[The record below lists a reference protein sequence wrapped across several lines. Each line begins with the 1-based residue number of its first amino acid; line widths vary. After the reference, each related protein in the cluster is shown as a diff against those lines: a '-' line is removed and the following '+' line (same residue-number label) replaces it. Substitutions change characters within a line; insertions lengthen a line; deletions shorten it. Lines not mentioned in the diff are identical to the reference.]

1 MERKTNMR
9 KHLLTV
15 LVFLTLPEVMCAQPA
30 TPTPATAL
38 PTPVVQSSE
47 AENEGIGSSLP
58 VFFSGQNGSYLGM
71 APVGGTAEGVGPL
84 LVFGQHD
91 PKALDEMA
99 EDLNIFG
106 FLVNQKLESSLGDQI
121 PEIKMGVPMWLES
134 GGHHI
139 HASYIEGFGAIFN
152 LRLGIPVVAP
162 PAAEA
167 KEVAPV
173 APSEWEKARAAL
185 YGGGDV
191 AIQSQWAAG
200 AVRNTEHYDG
210 KVVEILKKQ
219 IAASLKSADGLR
231 HVKSEEWIVVTI
243 TGGPNEPESP
253 PAKSSAA
260 RNYTAN
266 NLGLTTLA
274 ASYGRP
280 TMMTF
285 RIKKATVASSRGDSE
300 EEFANKV
307 EVTSYLGAD
316 TSKRAAASQPAYRII
331 QQAR

>member
-1 MERKTNMR
+1 MR
-9 KHLLTV
+9 KNVLTA
-15 LVFLTLPEVMCAQPA
+15 LVFLALPLAMSAQTA
-30 TPTPATAL
+30 TITPAGTAL
-38 PTPVVQSSE
+38 PTTAVQSSE
-47 AENEGIGSSLP
+47 AQNEGIVSSLP

-71 APVGGTAEGVGPL
+71 APAGGTAEEVGPL

-106 FLVNQKLESSLGDQI
+106 FLVNQKLENSLGDQI

-162 PAAEA
+162 PASEA
-167 KEVAPV
+167 KEEAPA
-173 APSEWEKARAAL
+173 APSEWEEARAAL

-191 AIQSQWAAG
+191 AMQSQWAAG
-200 AVRNTEHYDG
+200 AVRNAEHYDA

-231 HVKSEEWIVVTI
+231 HVKPEEWIVVMV
-243 TGGPNEPESP
+243 TGGPNAPESQ

-266 NLGLTTLA
+266 NLGLAT
-274 ASYGRP
+274 SYGRP

-285 RIKKATVASSRGDSE
+285 RIKKSTVVASRGSSE

-316 TSKRAAASQPAYRII
+316 NSKRAAASQPAYRII